1 MLRPRDLLDHW
12 FGTLGFKDWFG
23 GSEALDEELRR
34 RFGMAIAPLAADLP
48 EEWTVSPDNRL
59 AAVLLFD
66 QIPRNIYRGTPAAF
80 ATDPLAL
87 RLARETVA
95 AGEDHAVEPL
105 RRAFFYLP
113 FEHSENLDDQHV
125 SVSLFAALGDPV
137 FLDYAERHRAVIER
151 FGRFPH
157 RNAILGRVS
166 TPEEEAYLA
175 EPGAGF

>member
-12 FGTLGFKDWFG
+12 FETLSFKDWFG
-23 GSEALDEELRR
+23 GSEGLDEELRR
-34 RFGMAIAPLAADLP
+34 RFGMAIAPLSADLP
-48 EEWTVSPDNRL
+48 EEWVATPDNRL
-59 AAVLLFD
+59 AAILLFD
-66 QIPRNIYRGTPAAF
+66 QIPRNIHRGTPAAF

-87 RLARETVA
+87 SLAREAVTR
-95 AGEDHAVEPL
+95 GEDHAVDPA

-113 FEHSENLDDQHV
+113 FEHSENLDDQNT
-125 SVSLFAALGDPV
+125 SVALFAALGDPV
-137 FLDYAERHRAVIER
+137 FLDYAERHRVVIQR

-157 RNAILGRVS
+157 RNGILGRVS